1 LSASKEELASP
12 YSEIRGVVRGE
23 EFMEIVLTGY
33 LIMQA
38 AVFTVVGI
46 EYWKDCVRTRK
57 PGSKP
62 MR

>member
-1 LSASKEELASP
+1 
-12 YSEIRGVVRGE
+12 
-23 EFMEIVLTGY
+23 MEIVLAGY

-38 AVFTVVGI
+38 AVFAVVGI

-62 MR
+62 MRQSKPRGGPVPSPS